1 MELGTLA
8 DSGPKRATLIGADG
22 FIGTAL
28 RAKLDALD
36 WSLSVPDRHDT
47 WKPAGPLG
55 HIFYCAGLTADY
67 ARRPVETVEAHVGL
81 LSRVLS
87 SQDWESLIYLSS
99 TRLYDG
105 QPAGRSGTE
114 DGTFVVDPDD
124 VRNLYDL
131 SKLLG
136 ENLCRVMG
144 HGKARVARLSC
155 VYRDERDPGGFIGN
169 LLLKVLNTPPGSV
182 LSVDSSP
189 YFQRDYVHVDD
200 VVAALPR
207 IALAGASHVYN
218 VAFGSNVSNAELAD
232 VLLRYTGV
240 RIKFTKSDAPVPSPA
255 PQRKRL
261 TDEFGWH
268 SRSLQHAIATWAER
282 HGLVGGASA

>member
-1 MELGTLA
+1 MDLQRLT
-8 DSGPKRATLIGADG
+8 DSGPKRATIIGADG

-28 RAKLDALD
+28 RAKLQTFG
-36 WSLSVPDRHDT
+36 WSLSLPNRHDA
-47 WKPAGPLG
+47 WEPADPLG

-67 ARRPVETVEAHVGL
+67 GRRPAETVEAHVGL

-105 QPAGRSGTE
+105 QPPERSGAE
-114 DGTFVVDPDD
+114 DGAFMVDPDD
-124 VRNLYDL
+124 ARNLYDL

-155 VYRDERDPGGFIGN
+155 VYRDEGDPDGFIGD
-169 LLLKVLNTPPGSV
+169 LLRQVLNTPPGSV

-189 YFQRDYVHVDD
+189 YFQRDYVHIDD
-200 VVAALPR
+200 VVEALSR
-207 IALAGASHVYN
+207 IALEGASPVYN
-218 VAFGSNVSNAELAD
+218 VAFGSNVSNAELAN

-240 RIKFTKSDAPVPSPA
+240 RIKFTKLDAPVPSPA

-261 TDEFGWH
+261 TAEFGWH
-268 SRSLQHAIATWAER
+268 CRSLEHAIVTWAER